1 LFNLPSYFSHS
12 KSSKVGKNHKTI
24 LKRALRCETWK
35 EVIHLSMSEEFC
47 SCRWTEGILKWF
59 SLHHSEHQKAQKCHK
74 ASIIEYERKNML
86 IDKQLRQEEAREK
99 WRTNEME
106 ALNCWMFHMS
116 KMCPEELKSLE
127 KELTICEVAMIFL
140 K

>member
-1 LFNLPSYFSHS
+1 MIRH
-12 KSSKVGKNHKTI
+12 I
-24 LKRALRCETWK
+24 
-35 EVIHLSMSEEFC
+35 VIHV
-47 SCRWTEGILKWF
+47 T
-59 SLHHSEHQKAQKCHK
+59 QKCHK
-74 ASIIEYERKNML
+74 ATIIEYERKNLL
-86 IDKQLRQEEAREK
+86 IDKQVRQEEARER